1 MIFKEIANMEGVGVI
16 CHYYHKGTK
25 TPNTDGSDYQ
35 KRPPRRAGAGVRAR
49 ARGRAERV
57 HGGAAGRAGAAGC
70 AFPGG
75 GDREEVRAWAWNAK
89 LWPDPA
95 TY

>member
-1 MIFKEIANMEGVGVI
+1 VRECEHARVNGRGV
-16 CHYYHKGTK
+16 
-25 TPNTDGSDYQ
+25 
-35 KRPPRRAGAGVRAR
+35 
-49 ARGRAERV
+49 V
-57 HGGAAGRAGAAGC
+57 HGGTSGGAGAAEC